1 MRYRRIHVIGTSG
14 AGKTTLARELAR
26 RWDLP
31 HVELDALYWGPDWTP
46 APDFRKRV
54 AHALRGDEW
63 VVDSN
68 YGATRDMIWARA
80 EMVVWLDYALPVI
93 VGRVLWRTIRRSLT
107 GEELWHGNRERLRQ
121 AFFSR
126 RSIILWALSTYH
138 RRRRR
143 YRVLLARPEYAHLHV
158 VHLPSPRAAR
168 RWIEGR

>member
-126 RSIILWALSTYH
+126 RSIILG
-138 RRRRR
+138 
-143 YRVLLARPEYAHLHV
+143 P
-158 VHLPSPRAAR
+158 
-168 RWIEGR
+168 